1 MLGYVYVVTTNH
13 YKSKS
18 VFKIGFTTN
27 LTKRL
32 KSFNATRMD
41 DDLFYC
47 VRHWRTVHYSKM
59 EAFLHTHLKEYRKN
73 NEFFKV
79 DISLIEEGAEL
90 FAKTNGPQFFHE
102 DVILVNLEL
111 YSVEYI
117 CSKNLFIFSDYPF
130 GVGRSEKGLGRIRY
144 ANEQDMRT
152 VIIDWLGSVDVYNLV
167 RFLSSD
173 VVDRLAMLLKQAC
186 LTKQAT
192 KEEEIEDLSAG
203 LRRLKINFY

>member
-1 MLGYVYVVTTNH
+1 MLGYVYVVTTDH

-41 DDLFYC
+41 DDFFYC

-59 EAFLHTHLKEYRKN
+59 EAFLHTHLEKYRKN

-79 DISLIEEGAEL
+79 DISLVEEGAEL

-117 CSKNLFIFSDYPF
+117 CSKKLFIFSDYPF
-130 GVGRSEKGLGRIRY
+130 GRIRY

-167 RFLSSD
+167 KFLSSD
-173 VVDRLAMLLKQAC
+173 VVDRLVMLLKQAC

-192 KEEEIEDLSAG
+192 KEEEIEDLSAD
-203 LRRLKINFY
+203 LRRLKIKF

>member
-1 MLGYVYVVTTNH
+1 
-13 YKSKS
+13 
-18 VFKIGFTTN
+18 
-27 LTKRL
+27 
-32 KSFNATRMD
+32 MD

-59 EAFLHTHLKEYRKN
+59 EAFLHTHLKEYRKK

-130 GVGRSEKGLGRIRY
+130 RSEKGLGRIRY

-173 VVDRLAMLLKQAC
+173 VVDRLVMLLKQAC
-186 LTKQAT
+186 LTKQ
-192 KEEEIEDLSAG
+192 EEIEDLSAG
-203 LRRLKINFY
+203 LHRLKINFY